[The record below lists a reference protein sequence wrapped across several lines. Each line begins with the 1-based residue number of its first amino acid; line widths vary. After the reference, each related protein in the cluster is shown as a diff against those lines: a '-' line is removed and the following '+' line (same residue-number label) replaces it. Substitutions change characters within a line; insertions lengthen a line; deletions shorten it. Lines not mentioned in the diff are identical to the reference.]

1 LRTRRSYAV
10 ALLCLAS
17 IAFALIC
24 AGAAAAAI
32 VTNSSEDLRTG
43 WYPEA
48 SSITPQLVGGGTF
61 GQMWSAPVTG
71 QVYAQ
76 PLLANGT
83 LLVATE
89 ENDIYGFD
97 PSSGAQRWSRALG
110 TAWKSA
116 DIECGDLAP
125 KIGVTSTP
133 VVDEATGIAYL
144 THKTYV
150 SGSSGEARW
159 YMDAVSM
166 STGAEQP
173 GFPVE
178 LSGTAQ
184 NDPEQKFMPTTQL
197 QRPGLLLLEGVVYAG
212 FGSDCDFTPY
222 QGWVFGVST
231 AGQVKARWVDE
242 TGHAGGGIWQSGS
255 GLASDGAG
263 TILLSTGNGAVPQTP
278 TAGHTPPANLG
289 QSVVR
294 LRVQS
299 DGSLKATDF
308 FAPYEAQTLDTW
320 DADFGSGGVTGLPSA
335 YFGTPEIPHLA
346 VEVGKDGYVYL
357 LNRDNLGGF
366 AQGPSGADEVV
377 QRIGPYGGVWSRP
390 GIWPGEGGW
399 VYIPTASGGESASGS
414 AGNLRVYQYG
424 LSGSG
429 KPTLALR
436 ATSKDAFGF
445 TTSAPVIT
453 SEGTNPGTALVWLVW
468 SPNGSGEGA
477 QLRAYDPIPNSR
489 EEPVL
494 AFSAPVGTS
503 AKFATPGVGAGKLF
517 VGTRDGHVL
526 AFGSPVTPIMSGA
539 ETVFPTTTIGS
550 TSHETA
556 RLTANQKLTLS
567 SLASSSSQF
576 VVGAPSPSLPATLDV
591 GDKIEVPIAFTPTAT
606 GSQGATLT
614 AKTSEG
620 NTVTFSLSGS
630 GQSAAAQI
638 EASPPVVTF
647 GGTSVGTKLD
657 AAATVRNV
665 GGEPLTIEHFEAPAA
680 PFSAEEIAPG
690 TKLASGASISLPV
703 SFAPSAIGTFESAV
717 TLDTSGGDAQ
727 IVLVGSAGA
736 PGKLEFGSEAIDFGE
751 TPLGGG
757 TERSFTIENVGG
769 ESVEITKSKPP
780 TGGVFTATSALS
792 EGTTIAPGEL
802 LTESV
807 RFAPTSAG
815 AAEAVWQ
822 INGNDT
828 SGLHEVHFRGIGS
841 SVVSPGKLK
850 VESEMINFGEVA
862 VGESAKQSFTI
873 EDVGGESVEITNS
886 QPPTGEFA
894 AVPPLPPG
902 TIVSPGKPLTE
913 QVTFA
918 PTSTG
923 AASAVWQVGGDDGS
937 GLHEVSFS
945 GVGVISAPPDEQT
958 VLAALLSTPGVA
970 TSPAGV
976 VPPTGH
982 SVLQTQA
989 EDAALA
995 SASLTANGA
1004 GTVAV
1009 KLSCK
1014 STQTACAGTVTL
1026 QSATASSSG
1035 HASKQRKPAYAT
1047 LAKASYR
1054 IAPGHTATLKLKL
1067 TAAARRLL
1075 ARLRVLRVRAVTVVD
1090 GSAGGQPSRTVVL
1103 VTLRAQRARAQA

>member
-1 LRTRRSYAV
+1 MRRTYTV
-10 ALLCLAS
+10 APLC
-17 IAFALIC
+17 FALIALALVG
-24 AGAAAAAI
+24 AGAAAGAI
-32 VTNSSEDLRTG
+32 ATNSSEDLRTG

-61 GQMWSAPVTG
+61 GQMWSSPVTG

-89 ENDIYGFD
+89 ENHIYGFD

-110 TAWKSA
+110 TAWSSS

-184 NDPEQKFMPTTQL
+184 NDPGQKFSPKTEL

-231 AGQVKARWVDE
+231 AGQVKARWTDE
-242 TGHAGGGIWQSGS
+242 TGDAGGGIWQSGS

-278 TAGHTPPANLG
+278 TAGHSPPANLG

-294 LRVQS
+294 LRVQG
-299 DGSLKATDF
+299 DGTLKATDF
-308 FAPYEAQTLDTW
+308 FAPFEAQTLDTW
-320 DADFGSGGVTGLPSA
+320 DADFGSGGVTGLPNA
-335 YFGTPEIPHLA
+335 YFGTPETPHLA

-366 AQGPSGADEVV
+366 AEGPSGADEVV

-390 GIWPGEGGW
+390 GVWPGEGGW

-414 AGNLRVYQYG
+414 AGNLRVYKYG

-477 QLRAYDPIPNSR
+477 QLRAYDPIPNSH

-526 AFGSPVTPIMSGA
+526 AFGSPVTPVMSGA
-539 ETVFPTTTIGS
+539 ATVFPTTTVGE
-550 TSHETA
+550 TSHKTA
-556 RLTANQKLTLS
+556 TLTANQKLTVAELT
-567 SLASSSSQF
+567 SSSSQF
-576 VVGAPSPSLPATLDV
+576 VLGSPSPALGTQLNP
-591 GDKIEVPIAFTPTAT
+591 GDKVTVPIAFTPTAT
-606 GSQGATLT
+606 GTQGGTLT

-620 NTVTFSLSGS
+620 NTATFSLSGD
-630 GQSAAAQI
+630 GQAVGPQI
-638 EASPPVVTF
+638 EASPTVVAF
-647 GGTSVGTKLD
+647 GGTSVNTKLE
-657 AAATVRNV
+657 AAATIRNV
-665 GGEPLTIEHFEAPAA
+665 GSEPLTIEHFEAPAE
-680 PFSAEEIAPG
+680 PFGAEELAPG
-690 TKLASGASISLPV
+690 REIGPGESISLPV
-703 SFAPSAIGTFESAV
+703 SFKPTALGPFSSQI
-717 TLDTSGGDAQ
+717 TLETSGGDAQ
-727 IVLVGSAGA
+727 IQLVGTAGT
-736 PGKLEFGSEAIDFGE
+736 PGELEIEGEALDFGE
-751 TPLGGG
+751 VAPGASARRAFRVTNAGG
-757 TERSFTIENVGG
+757 SNL
-769 ESVEITKSKPP
+769 EITRSKPP
-780 TGGVFTATSALS
+780 SGGEFAPITALP
-792 EGTTIAPGEL
+792 EGTTIKPGES
-802 LTESV
+802 LTEV
-807 RFAPTSAG
+807 MEFAPT
-815 AAEAVWQ
+815 
-822 INGNDT
+822 
-828 SGLHEVHFRGIGS
+828 
-841 SVVSPGKLK
+841 VV
-850 VESEMINFGEVA
+850 
-862 VGESAKQSFTI
+862 
-873 EDVGGESVEITNS
+873 
-886 QPPTGEFA
+886 
-894 AVPPLPPG
+894 
-902 TIVSPGKPLTE
+902 
-913 QVTFA
+913 
-918 PTSTG
+918 G
-923 AASAVWQVGGDDGS
+923 AASAEWQLNGNDASGVHKVTFTGVGGIASPPNERTGLGS
-937 GLHEVSFS
+937 L
-945 GVGVISAPPDEQT
+945 APPQAGTSEPHGQQSA
-958 VLAALLSTPGVA
+958 VHPKALL
-970 TSPAGV
+970 
-976 VPPTGH
+976 
-982 SVLQTQA
+982 
-989 EDAALA
+989 A
-995 SASLTANGA
+995 SKALTANDV

-1014 STQTACAGTVTL
+1014 STQTACAGTLTL
-1026 QSATASSSG
+1026 QSATANSSSG
-1035 HASKQRKPAYAT
+1035 HASKQRKPVYAT
-1047 LAKASYR
+1047 FAKRSYK
-1054 IAPGHTATLKLKL
+1054 IAPGHTVTLKLTL

-1090 GSAGGQPSRTVVL
+1090 GSAGEQPSRTVVL
-1103 VTLRAQRARAQA
+1103 VTLHAPRSRGRV

>member
-1 LRTRRSYAV
+1 LSKRWTHAAV
-10 ALLCLAS
+10 PLCIAPLFLALMLVSAGV
-17 IAFALIC
+17 A
-24 AGAAAAAI
+24 AGASI

-48 SSITPQLVGGGTF
+48 SSITPQLVGSGTF

-89 ENDIYGFD
+89 ENNIYGFD
-97 PSSGAQRWSRALG
+97 PSSGAPRWSRALG
-110 TAWKSA
+110 TAWKSS

-178 LSGTAQ
+178 LSGTGQ
-184 NDPEQKFMPTTQL
+184 NDPEQTFAPTRQL

-222 QGWVFGVST
+222 EGWVFGVST

-242 TGHAGGGIWQSGS
+242 TGHAGAGIWQSGS
-255 GLASDGAG
+255 GLASDGPG
-263 TILLSTGNGAVPQTP
+263 TILLSTGNGAVPQSPTP
-278 TAGHTPPANLG
+278 GHTPPSNLG

-294 LRVQS
+294 LRVQG

-320 DADFGSGGVTGLPSA
+320 DADFGSGGVTGLPSS

-366 AQGPSGADEVV
+366 AEGPSGADEVV

-399 VYIPTASGGESASGS
+399 VYIPTASGGNSASGS
-414 AGNLRVYQYG
+414 AGNLRIYQYG

-436 ATSKDAFGF
+436 GTSKDPFGF

-477 QLRAYDPIPNSR
+477 QLRAYDPIPNSH

-503 AKFATPGVGAGKLF
+503 AKFAMPGVGAGKLF

-526 AFGSPVTPIMSGA
+526 AFGSPVTPVMSGA
-539 ETVFPTTTIGS
+539 ETVFPTTTLGS
-550 TSHETA
+550 TSQETA
-556 RLTANQKLTLS
+556 TLTANQNLILS
-567 SLASSSSQF
+567 SLGSSSSQF
-576 VVGAPSPSLPATLDV
+576 VLGTPSRSLPATLQANET
-591 GDKIEVPIAFTPTAT
+591 IEVPISFTPNAT

-614 AKTSEG
+614 ATTSEG
-620 NTVTFSLSGS
+620 KTATFALSGS
-630 GQSAAAQI
+630 GQTAGASL
-638 EASPPVVTF
+638 EASPPVLTF

-657 AAATVRNV
+657 AVATLRNV
-665 GGEPLTIEHFEAPAA
+665 GGQTLTIEQVTAPAA
-680 PFSAEEIAPG
+680 PFAAEEIPHGKELAPG
-690 TKLASGASISLPV
+690 KALALPV
-703 SFAPSAIGTFESAV
+703 SFAPTTVGQFESQI
-717 TLDTSGGDAQ
+717 TLKTSGGDAQ
-727 IVLVGSAGA
+727 IHLVGTAGT
-736 PGKLEFGSEAIDFGE
+736 PGELKIESEAVDFGE
-751 TPLGGG
+751 VAPGASA
-757 TERSFTIENVGG
+757 ERTFTVTNVGG
-769 ESVEITKSKPP
+769 SNLEITRSKPP
-780 TGGVFTATSALS
+780 SGGEFAASTALP
-792 EGTTIAPGEL
+792 EGTTIAPGER
-802 LTESV
+802 LTE
-807 RFAPTSAG
+807 G
-815 AAEAVWQ
+815 
-822 INGNDT
+822 
-828 SGLHEVHFRGIGS
+828 
-841 SVVSPGKLK
+841 
-850 VESEMINFGEVA
+850 
-862 VGESAKQSFTI
+862 
-873 EDVGGESVEITNS
+873 
-886 QPPTGEFA
+886 
-894 AVPPLPPG
+894 
-902 TIVSPGKPLTE
+902 
-913 QVTFA
+913 VTFA
-918 PTSTG
+918 PTAIG
-923 AASAVWQVGGDDGS
+923 AASAEWQLNGNDA
-937 GLHEVSFS
+937 S
-945 GVGVISAPPDEQT
+945 GVHKVTFTGLGGISPPPSEQTGLGVLAPP
-958 VLAALLSTPGVA
+958 SSGVPE
-970 TSPAGV
+970 SQGQP
-976 VPPTGH
+976 H
-982 SVLQTQA
+982 
-989 EDAALA
+989 A
-995 SASLTANGA
+995 SAHPRAQVAGRTLTASNA
-1004 GTVAV
+1004 GTVALE
-1009 KLSCK
+1009 LSCK
-1014 STQTACAGTVTL
+1014 STQTPCAGTVTL
-1026 QSATASSSG
+1026 QSATSSSSG
-1035 HASKQRKPAYAT
+1035 HASKQRKPTYAT
-1047 LAKASYR
+1047 LAKVSYR
-1054 IAPGHTATLKLKL
+1054 IAPGHVATLKLKL
-1067 TAAARRLL
+1067 TRAARRLL
-1075 ARLRVLRVRAVTVVD
+1075 ARLHVLRVRAVTTVEGAA
-1090 GSAGGQPSRTVVL
+1090 GSKPSTTVTL
-1103 VTLRAQRARAQA
+1103 VTIRAPRSRGAGR

>member
-1 LRTRRSYAV
+1 MPIGKHSHGGLLRKSASH
-10 ALLCLAS
+10 ALAALRLTS
-17 IAFALIC
+17 IALVLVCAGVAVC
-24 AGAAAAAI
+24 AGAASASI

-184 NDPEQKFMPTTQL
+184 NDPEQKFTPKTEL

-222 QGWVFGVST
+222 EGWVFGVST

-263 TILLSTGNGAVPQTP
+263 TILLSTGNGAVPQSP
-278 TAGHTPPANLG
+278 TAGHSPPINLG

-346 VEVGKDGYVYL
+346 IEVGKDGYVYL

-366 AQGPSGADEVV
+366 AEGPSGGDEVV

-414 AGNLRVYQYG
+414 AGNLRVYKYG

-445 TTSAPVIT
+445 STSAPVIT
-453 SEGTNPGTALVWLVW
+453 SEGTNPGTALVWFVW

-477 QLRAYDPIPNSR
+477 QLRAYDPIPNAK

-503 AKFATPGVGAGKLF
+503 AKFTTPGVGAGKLF

-526 AFGSPVTPIMSGA
+526 AFGSPVTPEMSGA
-539 ETVFPTTTIGS
+539 ETVFPTTTLGS

-556 RLTANQKLTLS
+556 KLTANQKLTLT
-567 SLASSSSQF
+567 SLTSSSSQF
-576 VVGAPSPSLPATLDV
+576 VVGSPSPSLPATLDV
-591 GDKIEVPIAFTPTAT
+591 GDKVEVPVAFTPTAT
-606 GSQGATLT
+606 GPQGGTLT

-630 GQSAAAQI
+630 GQASGAQI
-638 EASPPVVTF
+638 EASPPVVAF

-657 AAATVRNV
+657 AAATLRNV
-665 GGEPLTIEHFEAPAA
+665 GSEPLTIEHFEAPGA
-680 PFSAEEIAPG
+680 PFGSEEIAPG
-690 TKLASGASISLPV
+690 RKLAAGESISLPV
-703 SFAPSAIGTFESAV
+703 SFEPTAV
-717 TLDTSGGDAQ
+717 GPFSSQITLKTSGGEAQ
-727 IVLVGSAGA
+727 IQLVGTAGT
-736 PGKLEFGSEAIDFGE
+736 PGELAIEGEAVDFGE
-751 TPLGGG
+751 VAPGASA
-757 TERSFTIENVGG
+757 ERTFTVTNVGG
-769 ESVEITKSKPP
+769 SSVEVTRSKPP
-780 TGGVFTATSALS
+780 SGGEFAATTALP
-792 EGTTIAPGEL
+792 EGTTIAPGER
-802 LTESV
+802 LTEGI
-807 RFAPTSAG
+807 RFAPAL
-815 AAEAVWQ
+815 V
-822 INGNDT
+822 
-828 SGLHEVHFRGIGS
+828 
-841 SVVSPGKLK
+841 
-850 VESEMINFGEVA
+850 
-862 VGESAKQSFTI
+862 
-873 EDVGGESVEITNS
+873 
-886 QPPTGEFA
+886 
-894 AVPPLPPG
+894 
-902 TIVSPGKPLTE
+902 
-913 QVTFA
+913 
-918 PTSTG
+918 G
-923 AASAVWQVGGDDGS
+923 AASAEWQLNGNDASGVHKVIFTGVGGIS
-937 GLHEVSFS
+937 SPPSEQTSL
-945 GVGVISAPPDEQT
+945 GVLAPPI
-958 VLAALLSTPGVA
+958 SGTPESHA
-970 TSPAGV
+970 PQPSP
-976 VPPTGH
+976 PPH
-982 SVLQTQA
+982 AQ
-989 EDAALA
+989 LA
-995 SASLTANGA
+995 SRTLTMSGS
-1004 GTVAV
+1004 GTVALE
-1009 KLSCK
+1009 LSCK
-1014 STQTACAGTVTL
+1014 STHTACAGTVTL
-1026 QSATASSSG
+1026 QSATASGSGG
-1035 HASKQRKPAYAT
+1035 HASKRRKPVYAT
-1047 LAKASYR
+1047 LAKVGYR

-1075 ARLRVLRVRAVTVVD
+1075 SRLRVLHVRAVTIAAGAA
-1090 GSAGGQPSRTVVL
+1090 GSEPSTTVTL
-1103 VTLRAQRARAQA
+1103 VTLRAPRLHGTRH

>member
-1 LRTRRSYAV
+1 MSKRRTYTV
-10 ALLCLAS
+10 ALLCLAP
-17 IAFALIC
+17 IVLALAC
-24 AGAAAAAI
+24 AGTAAAVV

-48 SSITPQLVGGGTF
+48 SSITPQLVGSGTF
-61 GQMWSAPVTG
+61 GQMWSSPVTG

-184 NDPEQKFMPTTQL
+184 NDPEQKFSPTTQL

-222 QGWVFGVST
+222 EGWVFGVST

-255 GLASDGAG
+255 GLASDGPG
-263 TILLSTGNGAVPQTP
+263 TILLSTGNGAVPQKPTP
-278 TAGHTPPANLG
+278 GHTPPSNLG

-294 LRVQS
+294 LHVQS

-308 FAPYEAQTLDTW
+308 FAPYEAQTLDMW

-366 AQGPSGADEVV
+366 AEGPSGADEVV
-377 QRIGPYGGVWSRP
+377 QRIGPNGGVWSRP
-390 GIWPGEGGW
+390 GVWPGEGGW
-399 VYIPTASGGESASGS
+399 VYIPTASGGNSASGS
-414 AGNLRVYQYG
+414 AGNLRMYQYV

-429 KPTLALR
+429 KPTLVLR
-436 ATSKDAFGF
+436 GTSKDAFGF

-453 SEGTNPGTALVWLVW
+453 SEGANPGTALVWLVW

-477 QLRAYDPIPNSR
+477 QLRAYDPIPNSH

-539 ETVFPTTTIGS
+539 ETVFPTTTVGS

-556 RLTANQKLTLS
+556 KLTANENLTLT
-567 SLASSSSQF
+567 SLTSSSPQF
-576 VVGAPSPSLPATLDV
+576 VVGSPSPSLPATLAA
-591 GDKIEVPIAFTPTAT
+591 GDKVEVPIAFTPTAT
-606 GSQGATLT
+606 GPLGGTLT

-620 NTVTFSLSGS
+620 KTVTFSLSGS

-638 EASPPVVTF
+638 EASPTVVAF
-647 GGTSVGTKLD
+647 EGAPIGTKLE
-657 AAATVRNV
+657 AAATLHNV
-665 GGEPLTIEHFEAPAA
+665 GGQPLTIEHVIAPDP
-680 PFSAEEIAPG
+680 PFHAEEIAPG

-703 SFAPSAIGTFESAV
+703 SFQSNVVGHFESQI
-717 TLDTSGGDAQ
+717 TLETSGGEAQ
-727 IVLVGSAGA
+727 IELVGTAGT
-736 PGKLEFGSEAIDFGE
+736 PGELKVESEAVDFGE
-751 TPLGGG
+751 VAPGTSAERTFTVTNAGG
-757 TERSFTIENVGG
+757 SNL
-769 ESVEITKSKPP
+769 EITRSKPP
-780 TGGVFTATSALS
+780 SGGEFAPSTALP
-792 EGTTIAPGEL
+792 EGTTIAPGER
-802 LTESV
+802 LTE
-807 RFAPTSAG
+807 A
-815 AAEAVWQ
+815 
-822 INGNDT
+822 
-828 SGLHEVHFRGIGS
+828 
-841 SVVSPGKLK
+841 
-850 VESEMINFGEVA
+850 
-862 VGESAKQSFTI
+862 
-873 EDVGGESVEITNS
+873 
-886 QPPTGEFA
+886 
-894 AVPPLPPG
+894 
-902 TIVSPGKPLTE
+902 
-913 QVTFA
+913 VTFA
-918 PTSTG
+918 PTAVG
-923 AASAVWQVGGDDGS
+923 AASAEWQLNGNDSS
-937 GLHEVSFS
+937 GVHKVSFT
-945 GVGVISAPPDEQT
+945 GLGGISPPPSERAVLGALAPPSS
-958 VLAALLSTPGVA
+958 AAPESQGGGQQQATAHPRAQVA
-970 TSPAGV
+970 GRT
-976 VPPTGH
+976 
-982 SVLQTQA
+982 
-989 EDAALA
+989 
-995 SASLTANGA
+995 LTASGA
-1004 GTVAV
+1004 GTVALE
-1009 KLSCK
+1009 LSCK

-1026 QSATASSSG
+1026 QSATSSGGG
-1035 HASKQRKPAYAT
+1035 HASKQRKPTYAT
-1047 LAKASYR
+1047 LAKVSYR
-1054 IAPGHTATLKLKL
+1054 IAAGHVATLKLKL
-1067 TAAARRLL
+1067 TRAARRLL
-1075 ARLRVLRVRAVTVVD
+1075 ARLHVLHVRAVTMVAGAA
-1090 GSAGGQPSRTVVL
+1090 GSKASTTVTL
-1103 VTLRAQRARAQA
+1103 VTIRAPRSHRAGR

>member
-1 LRTRRSYAV
+1 LRKRRIYTVAV
-10 ALLCLAS
+10 LCLAS
-17 IAFALIC
+17 TALALVC
-24 AGAAAAAI
+24 AGAAAGAI
-32 VTNSSEDLRTG
+32 ATNSSEDLRTG

-48 SSITPQLVGGGTF
+48 SSITPQIVGGGSF
-61 GQMWSAPVTG
+61 GQIWSAPVTG

-89 ENDIYGFD
+89 ENKIYGFD
-97 PSSGAQRWSRALG
+97 PSSGTQRWSRGLG
-110 TAWKSA
+110 TAWNSS

-144 THKTYV
+144 THKAYV

-184 NDPEQKFMPTTQL
+184 NDPGQNFTPETQL

-242 TGHAGGGIWQSGS
+242 TGDAGGGIWQSGS
-255 GLASDGAG
+255 GLASDGPG
-263 TILLSTGNGAVPQTP
+263 TILLSTGNGAVAQTP
-278 TAGHTPPANLG
+278 TPGHSPPANLG

-294 LRVQS
+294 LHVQS
-299 DGSLKATDF
+299 DGTLKATDF

-366 AQGPSGADEVV
+366 AEGPSGADEVV

-390 GIWPGEGGW
+390 GVWPGEGGW

-414 AGNLRVYQYG
+414 SGNLRVYQYA

-429 KPTLALR
+429 KPTLVLR
-436 ATSKDAFGF
+436 GTSKDAFGF

-453 SEGTNPGTALVWLVW
+453 SEGTNPGTALVWMVW

-477 QLRAYDPIPNSR
+477 QLRAYDPIPNSSG
-489 EEPVL
+489 EPVL
-494 AFSAPVGTS
+494 AFSKPVGTS

-539 ETVFPTTTIGS
+539 ETVFPTTTIGE

-556 RLTANQKLTLS
+556 KLTANQKLTLT

-576 VVGAPSPSLPATLDV
+576 VVGTSSPSLPAALDV
-591 GDKIEVPIAFTPTAT
+591 GDKVEVPIAFTPTGT
-606 GSQGATLT
+606 GPQGATLT

-620 NTVTFSLSGS
+620 NTVTFSLSGG
-630 GQSAAAQI
+630 GQSANAQI
-638 EASPPVVTF
+638 EASPTVVAFEGAAIETR
-647 GGTSVGTKLD
+647 LE
-657 AAATVRNV
+657 AAATLHNV
-665 GGEPLTIEHFEAPAA
+665 GAQPLTIEHVSAPDP
-680 PFSAEEIAPG
+680 PFGAEQIAPG

-703 SFAPSAIGTFESAV
+703 SFDSKVVGHFESQI
-717 TLDTSGGDAQ
+717 TLKTSGGEAQ
-727 IVLVGSAGA
+727 IQLVGTAGT
-736 PGKLEFGSEAIDFGE
+736 PPELEIEGEALDFGE
-751 TPLGGG
+751 VAPGANARRAFTVTNAGG
-757 TERSFTIENVGG
+757 S
-769 ESVEITKSKPP
+769 SLEITRSKPP
-780 TGGVFTATSALS
+780 SGGEFAPLTALP
-792 EGTTIAPGEL
+792 EGTTIKPGES
-802 LTESV
+802 LTEV
-807 RFAPTSAG
+807 IEFAPT
-815 AAEAVWQ
+815 
-822 INGNDT
+822 
-828 SGLHEVHFRGIGS
+828 
-841 SVVSPGKLK
+841 VV
-850 VESEMINFGEVA
+850 
-862 VGESAKQSFTI
+862 
-873 EDVGGESVEITNS
+873 
-886 QPPTGEFA
+886 
-894 AVPPLPPG
+894 
-902 TIVSPGKPLTE
+902 
-913 QVTFA
+913 
-918 PTSTG
+918 G
-923 AASAVWQVGGDDGS
+923 AASAEWQLNGNDA
-937 GLHEVSFS
+937 S
-945 GVGVISAPPDEQT
+945 GVHKVTFTGIGGISSPPNERTGLGSLAPPDTGTTE
-958 VLAALLSTPGVA
+958 PGQQSA
-970 TSPAGV
+970 HPKA
-976 VPPTGH
+976 
-982 SVLQTQA
+982 Q
-989 EDAALA
+989 LA
-995 SASLTANGA
+995 SKALTASST

-1026 QSATASSSG
+1026 QSATASGSGG
-1035 HASKQRKPAYAT
+1035 HASKQRKPVYAT
-1047 LAKASYR
+1047 LAKRSYR

-1075 ARLRVLRVRAVTVVD
+1075 TRLRVLRVRAVTVVD
-1090 GSAGGQPSRTVVL
+1090 GSAGAQPIRTVVL
-1103 VTLRAQRARAQA
+1103 VTLHAPRSRPRA

>member
-1 LRTRRSYAV
+1 MRRTYAA
-10 ALLCLAS
+10 ALLCLAPL
-17 IAFALIC
+17 ALALVC
-24 AGAAAAAI
+24 AGAAAGAI
-32 VTNSSEDLRTG
+32 ATNSSEDLRTG

-89 ENDIYGFD
+89 ENNIYGFD

-110 TAWKSA
+110 TAWNSS

-133 VVDEATGIAYL
+133 VVDETTGIAYL
-144 THKTYV
+144 THKTYG
-150 SGSSGEARW
+150 SGSGGEARW

-184 NDPEQKFMPTTQL
+184 NDPGQKFTPETQL

-231 AGQVKARWVDE
+231 GGQVKARWVDE

-255 GLASDGAG
+255 GLASDGAA

-278 TAGHTPPANLG
+278 TPGHSPPANLG

-308 FAPYEAQTLDTW
+308 FAPFEAQTLDTW
-320 DADFGSGGVTGLPSA
+320 DADFGSGGVTGLPNA

-390 GIWPGEGGW
+390 GVWPGEGGW

-414 AGNLRVYQYG
+414 AGNLRVYKYG

-477 QLRAYDPIPNSR
+477 QLRAYDPTPNSH

-526 AFGSPVTPIMSGA
+526 AFGSPVTPVMSGA
-539 ETVFPTTTIGS
+539 ETVFPTTTLGES
-550 TSHETA
+550 SHKTA
-556 RLTANQKLTLS
+556 TLTANQKLTVAE
-567 SLASSSSQF
+567 LASSSSQF
-576 VVGAPSPSLPATLDV
+576 VLGSPSPALGTQLNP
-591 GDKIEVPIAFTPTAT
+591 GDKVTVPIAFTPTAT
-606 GSQGATLT
+606 GTQGGTLT

-620 NTVTFSLSGS
+620 NTATFSLSGD
-630 GQSAAAQI
+630 GQAVGPQI
-638 EASPPVVTF
+638 EASPTVVAF
-647 GGTSVGTKLD
+647 GGTSVNTKLD
-657 AAATVRNV
+657 AAATIRNV
-665 GGEPLTIEHFEAPAA
+665 GSEPLTIEHFEAPAA
-680 PFSAEEIAPG
+680 PFSAEEIAPNR
-690 TKLASGASISLPV
+690 KLAPGESISLPV
-703 SFAPSAIGTFESAV
+703 SFEPTALGPFSSQI
-717 TLDTSGGDAQ
+717 TLETSGGDAQ
-727 IVLVGSAGA
+727 IQLVGTAGT
-736 PGKLEFGSEAIDFGE
+736 PPELEIEGEALDFGE
-751 TPLGGG
+751 VAPGANARRAFTVTNAGG
-757 TERSFTIENVGG
+757 SNL
-769 ESVEITKSKPP
+769 EITRSKPP
-780 TGGVFTATSALS
+780 SGGEFAPLTALP
-792 EGTTIAPGEL
+792 EGTTIKPGESL
-802 LTESV
+802 PEV
-807 RFAPTSAG
+807 IEFAPTAVGTASA
-815 AAEAVWQ
+815 EWQ
-822 INGNDT
+822 LNGNDA
-828 SGLHEVHFRGIGS
+828 SGVHKVTFTGIGGIA
-841 SVVSPGKLK
+841 SPPN
-850 VESEMINFGEVA
+850 ER
-862 VGESAKQSFTI
+862 
-873 EDVGGESVEITNS
+873 
-886 QPPTGEFA
+886 TG
-894 AVPPLPPG
+894 L
-902 TIVSPGKPLTE
+902 
-913 QVTFA
+913 
-918 PTSTG
+918 
-923 AASAVWQVGGDDGS
+923 GS
-937 GLHEVSFS
+937 L
-945 GVGVISAPPDEQT
+945 APPDIGTTEPGAQ
-958 VLAALLSTPGVA
+958 STAHPKAQLVSKA
-970 TSPAGV
+970 
-976 VPPTGH
+976 
-982 SVLQTQA
+982 
-989 EDAALA
+989 
-995 SASLTANGA
+995 LTASVT

-1014 STQTACAGTVTL
+1014 STRTACAGTVTL

-1035 HASKQRKPAYAT
+1035 GRSSKQRKLVYAT
-1047 LAKASYR
+1047 LAKRGYR

-1090 GSAGGQPSRTVVL
+1090 GSAGQQPIRTVVL
-1103 VTLRAQRARAQA
+1103 VTLHAPRSRQHA

>member
-1 LRTRRSYAV
+1 MRRTYTVTLLCV
-10 ALLCLAS
+10 ALIVLA
-17 IAFALIC
+17 LVC
-24 AGAAAAAI
+24 AGAAAGAI
-32 VTNSSEDLRTG
+32 ATNSSEDLRTG

-89 ENDIYGFD
+89 ENHIYGFD

-110 TAWKSA
+110 TAWSSS

-184 NDPEQKFMPTTQL
+184 NDPEQKFSPTTQL

-231 AGQVKARWVDE
+231 GGQVKARWVDE

-255 GLASDGAG
+255 GLASDGAA
-263 TILLSTGNGAVPQTP
+263 TILLSTGNGAVPQSPTP
-278 TAGHTPPANLG
+278 GHSPPANLG

-294 LRVQS
+294 LHVQS

-308 FAPYEAQTLDTW
+308 FAPFEAQTLDTW
-320 DADFGSGGVTGLPSA
+320 DADFGSGGVTGLPNA

-366 AQGPSGADEVV
+366 AEGPSGADEVV

-390 GIWPGEGGW
+390 GVWPGEGGW

-414 AGNLRVYQYG
+414 AGNLRVYKYG

-477 QLRAYDPIPNSR
+477 QLRAYDPIPNSH

-503 AKFATPGVGAGKLF
+503 AKFAMPGVGAGKLF

-526 AFGSPVTPIMSGA
+526 AFGSPVTPVMSGA
-539 ETVFPTTTIGS
+539 ETVFPTTTLGES
-550 TSHETA
+550 SHKTA
-556 RLTANQKLTLS
+556 TLTANQKLTVAELT
-567 SLASSSSQF
+567 SSSSQF
-576 VVGAPSPSLPATLDV
+576 VLGSPSPALGTQLNP
-591 GDKIEVPIAFTPTAT
+591 GDKVTVPIAFTPTAT
-606 GSQGATLT
+606 GTQGGTLT
-614 AKTSEG
+614 VKTSEG
-620 NTVTFSLSGS
+620 NTASFSLSGD
-630 GQSAAAQI
+630 GQAVGPQI
-638 EASPPVVTF
+638 EASPTVVAF
-647 GGTSVGTKLD
+647 GGTSVNTKLE
-657 AAATVRNV
+657 AAATIRNV
-665 GGEPLTIEHFEAPAA
+665 GSEPLTIEHFEAPAA
-680 PFSAEEIAPG
+680 PFKAEEIAPNR
-690 TKLASGASISLPV
+690 KLAPGESISLPV
-703 SFAPSAIGTFESAV
+703 SFEPTALGPFSSQI
-717 TLDTSGGDAQ
+717 TLETSGGDAQ
-727 IVLVGSAGA
+727 IQLVGTAGT
-736 PGKLEFGSEAIDFGE
+736 PGELEIEGEALDFGE
-751 TPLGGG
+751 VAPGASARRAFRVTNAGG
-757 TERSFTIENVGG
+757 SNL
-769 ESVEITKSKPP
+769 EITRSKPP
-780 TGGVFTATSALS
+780 SGGEFTPITALP
-792 EGTTIAPGEL
+792 EGTTIKPGES
-802 LTESV
+802 LTEV
-807 RFAPTSAG
+807 MEFAPT
-815 AAEAVWQ
+815 
-822 INGNDT
+822 
-828 SGLHEVHFRGIGS
+828 
-841 SVVSPGKLK
+841 VV
-850 VESEMINFGEVA
+850 
-862 VGESAKQSFTI
+862 
-873 EDVGGESVEITNS
+873 
-886 QPPTGEFA
+886 
-894 AVPPLPPG
+894 
-902 TIVSPGKPLTE
+902 
-913 QVTFA
+913 
-918 PTSTG
+918 G
-923 AASAVWQVGGDDGS
+923 AASAEWQLNGNDASGVHKVTFTGVGGIASPPSERTGLGS
-937 GLHEVSFS
+937 L
-945 GVGVISAPPDEQT
+945 APPDSGTTEPGQQSAHPKAQ
-958 VLAALLSTPGVA
+958 LASKTLTASA
-970 TSPAGV
+970 AGV
-976 VPPTGH
+976 
-982 SVLQTQA
+982 
-989 EDAALA
+989 
-995 SASLTANGA
+995 
-1004 GTVAV
+1004 VAV
-1009 KLSCK
+1009 KLSCR
-1014 STQTACAGTVTL
+1014 STQTACTGTLTL

-1035 HASKQRKPAYAT
+1035 HASKQRKPVYAT
-1047 LAKASYR
+1047 LAKRSYR
-1054 IAPGHTATLKLKL
+1054 IAPGHSATLKLKL
-1067 TAAARRLL
+1067 TAAAHRLL
-1075 ARLRVLRVRAVTVVD
+1075 TRLRVLRVRAVTVID
-1090 GSAGGQPSRTVVL
+1090 GSAGEQPIRTVVL
-1103 VTLRAQRARAQA
+1103 VTLHAPRSRARA

>member
-1 LRTRRSYAV
+1 LSKRWTHAV
-10 ALLCLAS
+10 VPLCIAPLFLALMLA
-17 IAFALIC
+17 C
-24 AGAAAAAI
+24 AGVAAGAPI

-48 SSITPQLVGGGTF
+48 SSISPQLVGGGTF

-97 PSSGAQRWSRALG
+97 PSSGAPRWSRALG
-110 TAWKSA
+110 TAWKSS

-184 NDPEQKFMPTTQL
+184 NDPEQTFAPTRQL

-222 QGWVFGVST
+222 EGWVFGVST
-231 AGQVKARWVDE
+231 GGQVKARWVDE
-242 TGHAGGGIWQSGS
+242 TGQAGGGIWQSGS
-255 GLASDGAG
+255 GLASDGPG
-263 TILLSTGNGAVPQTP
+263 TILLSTGNGAVPQKPTP
-278 TAGHTPPANLG
+278 GHTPPSNLG

-320 DADFGSGGVTGLPSA
+320 DADFGSGGVTGLPSS

-357 LNRDNLGGF
+357 LDRDNLGGF
-366 AQGPSGADEVV
+366 AEGPSGADEVV

-399 VYIPTASGGESASGS
+399 VYIPTASGGNSASGS
-414 AGNLRVYQYG
+414 AGNLRIYQYG

-436 ATSKDAFGF
+436 GTSKDAFGF

-468 SPNGSGEGA
+468 SPNGSGVGA
-477 QLRAYDPIPNSR
+477 QLRAYDPVPNSH

-494 AFSAPVGTS
+494 AFSAAVGTS

-539 ETVFPTTTIGS
+539 ETVFPTTTLGS

-556 RLTANQKLTLS
+556 TLTANQNLILS
-567 SLASSSSQF
+567 SLGSSSSQF
-576 VVGAPSPSLPATLDV
+576 VLGTPSRSLPATLQANET
-591 GDKIEVPIAFTPTAT
+591 IEVPISFTPNAT

-614 AKTSEG
+614 ATTSEG
-620 NTVTFSLSGS
+620 KTATFALSGS
-630 GQSAAAQI
+630 GQTAGASL
-638 EASPPVVTF
+638 EASPPVLTF

-657 AAATVRNV
+657 AVATLRNV
-665 GGEPLTIEHFEAPAA
+665 GGQALTIEQVTAPAA
-680 PFSAEEIAPG
+680 PFAAEEIPHGKELAPG
-690 TKLASGASISLPV
+690 KALALPV
-703 SFAPSAIGTFESAV
+703 SFEPTTVGQFESQI
-717 TLDTSGGDAQ
+717 TLKTSGGDAQ
-727 IVLVGSAGA
+727 IELVGTAGT
-736 PGKLEFGSEAIDFGE
+736 PGELKIESEAVDFGE
-751 TPLGGG
+751 VAPGASA
-757 TERSFTIENVGG
+757 ERTFTVTNVGG
-769 ESVEITKSKPP
+769 SNLEITRSKPP
-780 TGGVFTATSALS
+780 SGGEFAASTALP
-792 EGTTIAPGEL
+792 EGTTIAPGER
-802 LTESV
+802 LTE
-807 RFAPTSAG
+807 G
-815 AAEAVWQ
+815 
-822 INGNDT
+822 
-828 SGLHEVHFRGIGS
+828 
-841 SVVSPGKLK
+841 
-850 VESEMINFGEVA
+850 
-862 VGESAKQSFTI
+862 
-873 EDVGGESVEITNS
+873 
-886 QPPTGEFA
+886 
-894 AVPPLPPG
+894 
-902 TIVSPGKPLTE
+902 
-913 QVTFA
+913 VTFA
-918 PTSTG
+918 PTAIG
-923 AASAVWQVGGDDGS
+923 AASAEWQLNGNDAS
-937 GLHEVSFS
+937 GVHKVSFTGLGGISPPPSEQTGLGVLAPPSS
-945 GVGVISAPPDEQT
+945 GVPEPQGQP
-958 VLAALLSTPGVA
+958 
-970 TSPAGV
+970 
-976 VPPTGH
+976 H
-982 SVLQTQA
+982 
-989 EDAALA
+989 A
-995 SASLTANGA
+995 SAHPRAQVAGRTLTASSA
-1004 GTVAV
+1004 GTVALE
-1009 KLSCK
+1009 LSCK
-1014 STQTACAGTVTL
+1014 STQTPCAGTVTL
-1026 QSATASSSG
+1026 QSATSSSSG
-1035 HASKQRKPAYAT
+1035 HASKRRKPTYAT
-1047 LAKASYR
+1047 LAKVRYK
-1054 IAPGHTATLKLKL
+1054 IAPGHVATLKLKL
-1067 TAAARRLL
+1067 TRAARRLL
-1075 ARLRVLRVRAVTVVD
+1075 ARLHVLRVRAVTTVE
-1090 GSAGGQPSRTVVL
+1090 GAAGGKPSTTVTL
-1103 VTLRAQRARAQA
+1103 VTIRAPRSRGAGR